1 MIVLPSH
8 PARHAAN
15 FLLEC
20 IFPGDGMKARLIA
33 AASAA
38 LVLGSGAQ
46 AQDTT
51 VLETLVVE
59 GGDAQQSG
67 GPKGDTI
74 AQESSSATKTG
85 TPIIETPRSV
95 NVITEQRIADQGMQS
110 VQDALMYTPGVFGA
124 TFGYDTRGD
133 WAYVRGVSPV
143 QYRDGLQEI
152 FGFYNNVR
160 PHPYA
165 LERVDIVKGPAST
178 LYGQSSIGGIVNL
191 TSKMPKAETSREA
204 FVEYGTQNRKQV
216 GVDMTGALDANGEFL
231 YRFVGAFRDSDT
243 QVDYVDDNSYLFAPS
258 FTWAPSD
265 DTSLTVLLNAQR
277 NESGTSTQF
286 LPWQG
291 TIFPAPNG
299 QIDDSVFLSEPGF
312 DRYDTEQTAVTA
324 IFDHRF
330 NEVWSMSARARYSDS
345 NADYRSMYPAFP
357 PTINPD
363 GRTIDRVVYVADSDV
378 QAFTGDVRFNA
389 NTFTGALEHKIAF
402 GVDQQYVNL
411 GTASYY
417 GAASPIDLYEP
428 VYGNIPVIPGLSP
441 RTVTNTRQTGF
452 YVSDQVRL
460 DNWFVSGGLRY
471 DIARDGAGDTDNVLS
486 KDVGLLYAFDNGI
499 SPYVSYSESF
509 LPTAGTDVSGTP
521 FRPLRGKQVE
531 AGIKYQPVGTPS
543 IFTASVFH
551 IEENGRLVG
560 DPTNPGFQAQLGD
573 VTIRGFELE
582 AQTLIN
588 SEFELLAGYSYLD
601 TETSAGSRLASVPTH
616 QASAWGTWRPGG
628 EWEGFKAGAGVRYV
642 GTSYDGVDTI
652 ETPDYVL
659 ADAMIGFEAENWDVT
674 LNARNLF
681 DKKHVTT
688 CLARGDC
695 FYGERRTV
703 ALKLTS
709 KF

>member
-1 MIVLPSH
+1 MPS
-8 PARHAAN
+8 RAAVRRATRSRRN
-15 FLLEC
+15 
-20 IFPGDGMKARLIA
+20 
-33 AASAA
+33 
-38 LVLGSGAQ
+38 
-46 AQDTT
+46 
-51 VLETLVVE
+51 
-59 GGDAQQSG
+59 
-67 GPKGDTI
+67 
-74 AQESSSATKTG
+74 SSSATKTD

-191 TSKMPKAETSREA
+191 TSKMPEAEASREA
-204 FVEYGTQNRKQV
+204 FVEYGTHNRKQI

-243 QVDYVDDNSYLFAPS
+243 QVDFVDDNSYLFAPS
-258 FTWAPSD
+258 FTWAPSE
-265 DTSLTVLLNAQR
+265 DTSLTVLFNAQR

-291 TIFPAPNG
+291 TILPAPNG

-312 DRYDTEQTAVTA
+312 DRYDTEQKAVTA

-345 NADYRSMYPAFP
+345 NADYGTMYPRFR

-363 GRTIDRVVYVADSDV
+363 GRTINRIVSVSQYDAE
-378 QAFTGDVRFNA
+378 AFTGDLRFNA
-389 NTFTGALEHKIAF
+389 NTYTGALEHKVAF

-411 GTASYY
+411 GSAFA
-417 GAASPIDLYEP
+417 GRH
-428 VYGNIPVIPGLSP
+428 GNADRSL
-441 RTVTNTRQTGF
+441 RA
-452 YVSDQVRL
+452 
-460 DNWFVSGGLRY
+460 GLRQSADRHSDY
-471 DIARDGAGDTDNVLS
+471 RRAPSPTRARPASISATRSATIACSSPAACATTLRATAPATPTTSCRRMSVCSTPSTMASRPMSATLNPSCRLSEPTRPATRSGPRRGDQ
-486 KDVGLLYAFDNGI
+486 I
-499 SPYVSYSESF
+499 
-509 LPTAGTDVSGTP
+509 
-521 FRPLRGKQVE
+521 E
-531 AGIKYQPVGTPS
+531 AGIKYQPVGSAS
-543 IFTASVFH
+543 IFTASVFQ

-560 DPTNPGFQAQLGD
+560 DPVNPGFQAQLGD
-573 VTIRGFELE
+573 VTIKGFELE
-582 AQTLIN
+582 AQTKIN
-588 SEFELLAGYSYLD
+588 EEFELLAGYSYLD
-601 TETSAGSRLASVPTH
+601 TKTSAGFRLASTPTH
-616 QASAWGTWRPGG
+616 LASAWGTWRPGG
-628 EWEGFKAGAGVRYV
+628 DWEGFKAGAGVRYV
-642 GTSYDGVDTI
+642 GSSFDGADNI
-652 ETPDYVL
+652 KTPSYVL

>member
-1 MIVLPSH
+1 
-8 PARHAAN
+8 
-15 FLLEC
+15 
-20 IFPGDGMKARLIA
+20 MKVRLVA
-33 AASAA
+33 AAGAA
-38 LVLGSGAQ
+38 LAVGTVLGSSAKAQ
-46 AQDTT
+46 EAT

-59 GGDAQQSG
+59 GGEAQQTG
-67 GPKGDTI
+67 GPKGETI

-95 NVITEQRIADQGMQS
+95 NVVTEQRIADQGMQS

-124 TFGYDTRGD
+124 TFGYDSRGD
-133 WAYVRGVSPV
+133 WSYIRGVSPV

-178 LYGQSSIGGIVNL
+178 LYGQSSVGGIVNL
-191 TSKMPKAETSREA
+191 TSKMPRAETSREA
-204 FVEYGTQNRKQV
+204 FVEYGTHNRKQV

-231 YRFVGAFRDSDT
+231 YRFVGVFRDSDS
-243 QVDYVDDNSYLFAPS
+243 QVDFVDDNAYVFAPS
-258 FTWAPSD
+258 FTWAPNE
-265 DTSLTVLLNAQR
+265 DTSLTVLFNAQR
-277 NESGTSTQF
+277 NETGTSTQF

-291 TIFPAPNG
+291 TVFPAPNG
-299 QIDDSVFLSEPGF
+299 PIADSVFLSEPGF
-312 DRYDTEQTAVTA
+312 DRYDTEQKAVTA

-330 NEVWSMSARARYSDS
+330 NDVWSMSARARYSDS
-345 NADYRSMYPAFP
+345 NAEYYTMYPSFP

-363 GRTIDRVVYVADSDV
+363 GRTINRVVYVAESDV
-378 QAFTGDVRFNA
+378 QAFTGDLRFNA

-402 GVDQQYVNL
+402 GVDQQYANL
-411 GTASYY
+411 GNSSYF

-428 VYGNIPVIPGLSP
+428 VYGNLPFVPGLSP

-452 YVSDQVRL
+452 YVSDQIRYDRL
-460 DNWFVSGGLRY
+460 FVSGGLRY
-471 DIARDGAGDTDNVLS
+471 DIARDGAGNTENVLS

-499 SPYVSYSESF
+499 SPYVSYAESF
-509 LPTAGTDVSGTP
+509 LPTVGLDARRNP
-521 FRPLRGKQVE
+521 FRPRRGNQIE
-531 AGIKYQPVGTPS
+531 AGIKYQPVGSPS
-543 IFTASVFH
+543 IFTAAIFQ

-560 DPTNPGFQAQLGD
+560 DPVNPGFQAQLGD
-573 VTIRGFELE
+573 VTIKGFELE
-582 AQTLIN
+582 AQTKIN
-588 SEFELLAGYSYLD
+588 EEFELLAGYSYLD
-601 TETSAGSRLASVPTH
+601 TKTSAGFRLASTPTH
-616 QASAWGTWRPGG
+616 LASAWGTWRPGG

-642 GTSYDGVDTI
+642 GSSLDGADNVK
-652 ETPDYVL
+652 TPSYVL